1 MDLSKKLDMLAG
13 KSTLDAD
20 EDLAGISK
28 SESVNPFDSTRAVD
42 IDEDDEPFD
51 FELGELSIDSYLLD
65 SGYKKD
71 KKKNKK
77 SKKKKSYE
85 YLFGDMEDEAKP
97 KDRRKVDKIV
107 ETTRRLV
114 QSNDLA
120 SADDFDAF
128 LDDENMF
135 SAEEDAEMRNN
146 LISLGRKYAR
156 DSAASKES
164 SEISKTFA
172 DSEKRLKAL
181 YEELDRD
188 KSSLQKDIER
198 MRVPGRGGKSLA
210 DMVSVK
216 NSMQTTQLSIVKEIN
231 NLRKNIY
238 DMRQKEAARK
248 EAENAGG
255 NDINANTLQSIFSSS
270 RSGLVNSMGG
280 YAGISGA
287 RSSSDEDDYS
297 VMVSDEMDDEEIQR
311 RYFSDS
317 SDNGVESDG
326 SKFLKYEDRGVEY
339 VLLVDEENKVQ
350 GVIAEDKDGN
360 MIPDY
365 PLPNDIDSLS
375 FEIDNVS
382 KMATDNLHRNYHVR
396 KVDD

>member
-1 MDLSKKLDMLAG
+1 MDLSKKLNLLAG
-13 KSTLDAD
+13 NSPFESD

-28 SESVNPFDSTRAVD
+28 SKALFKESDTEA
-42 IDEDDEPFD
+42 EEPFD
-51 FELGELSIDSYLLD
+51 FNLGELSIDNYLQD
-65 SGYKKD
+65 SGFS
-71 KKKNKK
+71 KKNKK
-77 SKKKKSYE
+77 SKKSKNKKTYE
-85 YLFGDMEDEAKP
+85 FLFGDLEDDDKP
-97 KDRRKVDKIV
+97 KDRRRVDKIL
-107 ETTRRLV
+107 EATKHLV
-114 QSNDLA
+114 QSAELA
-120 SADDFDAF
+120 SADEFDTF
-128 LDDENMF
+128 LDDENLF

-164 SEISKTFA
+164 SEINKTFA

-210 DMVSVK
+210 DMISVK
-216 NSMQTTQLSIVKEIN
+216 NSMQSTQLSIVKEIN
-231 NLRKNIY
+231 SLRKNIY
-238 DMRQKEAARK
+238 DMRTKEAMRK

-280 YAGISGA
+280 YRGVSGA
-287 RSSSDEDDYS
+287 GNDEADYGSFVSS
-297 VMVSDEMDDEEIQR
+297 EMDDEEIQR
-311 RYFSDS
+311 RYFNDSVSS
-317 SDNGVESDG
+317 SDNDG
-326 SKFLKYEDRGVEY
+326 SKFLEYEDRGVEY
-339 VLLVDEENKVQ
+339 VLLVDDENKVQ
-350 GVIAEDKDGN
+350 GVIAEDKEGT

-365 PLPNDIDSLS
+365 PLPNNIEDLN

-382 KMATDNLHRNYHVR
+382 KMASDNLHRNYHVR
-396 KVDD
+396 KV

>member
-1 MDLSKKLDMLAG
+1 MDLSKKLNMLAG
-13 KSTLDAD
+13 SSPFESD

-28 SESVNPFDSTRAVD
+28 SESLFEASEPVNS
-42 IDEDDEPFD
+42 DDLFD
-51 FELGELSIDSYLLD
+51 FNLGELSIDSYLQD
-65 SGYKKD
+65 SGFS
-71 KKKNKK
+71 KKNKK
-77 SKKKKSYE
+77 SKKEKKKKTYE
-85 YLFGDMEDEAKP
+85 FLFGNLEDDDKP
-97 KDRRKVDKIV
+97 KDRRRVDKIL
-107 ETTRRLV
+107 ETTKHLV
-114 QSNDLA
+114 QSSELA
-120 SADDFDAF
+120 SADEFDTF
-128 LDDENMF
+128 LDDENLF

-164 SEISKTFA
+164 SEINKTFA

-188 KSSLQKDIER
+188 KNSLQKDIER

-216 NSMQTTQLSIVKEIN
+216 NSMQSTQLSIVKEIN
-231 NLRKNIY
+231 SLRKNIY
-238 DMRQKEAARK
+238 DMRTKEAMRK

-280 YAGISGA
+280 YRGVSGA
-287 RSSSDEDDYS
+287 SNDESEYGS
-297 VMVSDEMDDEEIQR
+297 FVSAEMDDEEIQK

-317 SDNGVESDG
+317 TSSSNNNDG
-326 SKFLKYEDRGVEY
+326 SKFLEYEDRGVEY
-339 VLLVDEENKVQ
+339 ILLVDDDNKVQ
-350 GVIAEDKDGN
+350 GVIAEDKDGT

-365 PLPNDIDSLS
+365 PLPNNIEDLS

-382 KMATDNLHRNYHVR
+382 KMASDNLHRNYHVR
-396 KVDD
+396 KV